1 MKKTSLLLAL
11 GALLMSGSAIADEP
25 PAAAAP
31 AAAAGAS
38 GRGYGTAGCGLGS
51 IVFGNKTGIIQIFA
65 ATTNGTSASQTFGIT
80 SGTSNCK
87 DTDGG
92 KASAKAFI
100 EANREA
106 LAKEIARGKGES
118 IKNLA
123 TIAGCGD
130 SAAVGTHLRKNFK
143 QIFPNQSASASDVS
157 SSILTTLQS
166 NQQLSCSKLSGLS

>member
-1 MKKTSLLLAL
+1 MKKTPVLLFLA
-11 GALLMSGSAIADEP
+11 AVFSSGVAMAD
-25 PAAAAP
+25 
-31 AAAAGAS
+31 
-38 GRGYGTAGCGLGS
+38 GYGTAGCGLGS
-51 IVFGNKTGIIQIFA
+51 IVFGNKSGIIQIFA

-87 DTDGG
+87 DTDAG

-123 TIAGCGD
+123 TIAGCSD
-130 SAAVGTHLRKNFK
+130 SAAVGSHLKKNFK
-143 QIFPNQSASASDVS
+143 QIFPSQSASTTDVS
-157 SSILTTLQS
+157 GSIIQTLQS
-166 NQQLSCSKLSGLS
+166 NDKLSCSKLAG

>member
-1 MKKTSLLLAL
+1 MKKTPVLMFLA
-11 GALLMSGSAIADEP
+11 AVFTSSVAMAD
-25 PAAAAP
+25 
-31 AAAAGAS
+31 
-38 GRGYGTAGCGLGS
+38 GYGTAGCGLGS
-51 IVFGNKTGIIQIFA
+51 IVFGNKSGIVQIFA

-87 DTDGG
+87 DTGGG

-123 TIAGCGD
+123 TIAGCGN
-130 SAAVGTHLRKNFK
+130 SAAVGTHLKKNFK
-143 QIFPNQSASASDVS
+143 QIFPNQNASASDVS
-157 SSILTTLQS
+157 GSIIQTLQG
-166 NQQLSCSKLSGLS
+166 NEALSCSKLAG